1 MKKLFSLIL
10 SVILS
15 VLGLGTPTD
24 DLALVPERKG
34 VPTQENIELFERI
47 PEYKDSAAQI
57 MECKTLK
64 LRYEDALELKRR
76 DQIKYDMMMERYNKN
91 TKIIKGLW
99 GFGLGLVLLAAVAF
113 FVIFTYVL

>member
-1 MKKLFSLIL
+1 MQ
-10 SVILS
+10 
-15 VLGLGTPTD
+15 
-24 DLALVPERKG
+24 A
-34 VPTQENIELFERI
+34 IELFERI

-91 TKIIKGLW
+91 AKIIKGLW
-99 GFGLGLVLLAAVAF
+99 GFGIGLVLLAAVAF